1 MPLAVTR
8 GNEVPFGLGKR
19 PIGLRE
25 GGMDRLVHR
34 ICVAQGHQQLALFN
48 SAAPWAPNS
57 LTFVEG
63 KWAYC
68 PAGEP
73 GAHEWR
79 ETEPRTYAEVRDEV
93 DARVRT
99 KA

>member
-1 MPLAVTR
+1 
-8 GNEVPFGLGKR
+8 
-19 PIGLRE
+19 
-25 GGMDRLVHR
+25 MDRLVHR

-48 SAAPWAPNS
+48 SEAPWAPNS

-73 GAHEWR
+73 SSNEWR

-93 DARVRT
+93 DARVRS